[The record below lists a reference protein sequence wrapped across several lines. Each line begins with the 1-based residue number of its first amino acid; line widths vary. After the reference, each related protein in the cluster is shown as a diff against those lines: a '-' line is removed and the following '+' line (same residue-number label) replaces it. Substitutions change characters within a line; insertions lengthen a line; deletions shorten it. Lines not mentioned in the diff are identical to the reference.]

1 MQFVG
6 HTNKQEKFLQE
17 WLVSD
22 LVKHI
27 QCKAKKKEK
36 GKRRTFVK
44 RSNQIYLNVNTDI
57 NTIHLLG
64 EPVRTHAHMYT
75 YTALVVLRVA
85 FQIRASNQ
93 SNTVWCKTDG
103 EIKEKIVM
111 RSKKKMWRAAHTHA
125 HARTRSPSIGL
136 AAAEDLRRE
145 GEMYCT
151 EGFPWH

>member
-1 MQFVG
+1 MTQGYIQMVCCDMQFVG

-57 NTIHLLG
+57 NTIRLLG

-75 YTALVVLRVA
+75 HTALVVLRVA

-93 SNTVWCKTDG
+93 SNTV
-103 EIKEKIVM
+103 
-111 RSKKKMWRAAHTHA
+111 
-125 HARTRSPSIGL
+125 
-136 AAAEDLRRE
+136 
-145 GEMYCT
+145 
-151 EGFPWH
+151 